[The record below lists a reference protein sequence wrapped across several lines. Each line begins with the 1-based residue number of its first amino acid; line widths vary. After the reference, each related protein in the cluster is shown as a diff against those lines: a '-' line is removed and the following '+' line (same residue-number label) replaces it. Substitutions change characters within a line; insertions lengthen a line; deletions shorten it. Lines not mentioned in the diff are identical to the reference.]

1 MRAFAWSVQ
10 ALLTGALL
18 HVTASSAVAQAS
30 CVQRGAVAGVVRTE
44 LGVEVPRVEL
54 TVEGIA
60 PVLSDSEGRFRIA
73 GVCAGSARV
82 SARRLGFQAGT
93 WHVDVRPG
101 ETTALELT
109 IFASPYELEP
119 VVVRAAGAGTA
130 RRLRDFYL
138 RRHRGSGSF
147 LTRDDLAPFEGRPV
161 TDALRARVPGV
172 QVYRGSGTIR
182 NHVRLRGQRCAPMV
196 WLDGMSTPAGEFDLD
211 VIESSS
217 IAGVEI
223 YSGPSTIPAEFR
235 TPFGREGCGGAIV
248 IWTRVGLDEW
258 DVDEP
263 EPEPEPEGP
272 PLVVFEAPD
281 VDVPAA
287 VDSSAFVTPFYPD
300 SLRAFEVGGTV
311 EASFVVDTTGRPVE
325 GSVRIVRTT
334 SSAFGDAVVRAIRYS
349 RFVPARKDGRPVRQR
364 MTLTFEFTADRR
376 S

>member
-1 MRAFAWSVQ
+1 MRTFAWPVQ
-10 ALLTGALL
+10 ALLAGALL
-18 HVTASSAVAQAS
+18 HVTASPTLAQAS
-30 CVQRGAVAGVVRTE
+30 CVQRGIVAGVVRTE
-44 LGVEVPRVEL
+44 LGVPVPRAEL

-73 GVCAGSARV
+73 GVCAGSAAV
-82 SARRLGFQAGT
+82 SARRLGYRAGT
-93 WHVDVRPG
+93 WHVDVRAS
-101 ETTALELT
+101 ETTAVELT
-109 IFASPYELEP
+109 IFASPYELAP
-119 VVVRAAGAGTA
+119 VVVRAAGGTT

-138 RRHRGSGSF
+138 RRHRGSGTF

-172 QVYRGSGTIR
+172 QVYRGGGTIR

-196 WLDGMSTPAGEFDLD
+196 WLDGMSTPAGEYDLD

-217 IAGVEI
+217 IAGVEV
-223 YSGPSTIPAEFR
+223 YPGPSTIPAEFR

-263 EPEPEPEGP
+263 DPEPAREGP
-272 PLVVFEAPD
+272 PLVVFEAAD

-287 VDSSAFVTPFYPD
+287 VDSSAFVAPFYPD
-300 SLRAFEVGGTV
+300 SLRAFEVAGTV
-311 EASFVVDTTGRPVE
+311 EASFVVDTTGRPLE
-325 GSVRIVRTT
+325 GSVRIVKT
-334 SSAFGDAVVRAIRYS
+334 SSAAFGDAVTRAIRYS
-349 RFVPARKDGRPVRQR
+349 RFFPARKDGRPVRQR
-364 MTLTFEFTADRR
+364 MTLTFEFTTDRR